1 MKAKLKQYI
10 DRLDAMSLRER
21 VLIFLMLAAV
31 MVALIFTMAID
42 PLIAKQK
49 VLSQNLAQTQ
59 AQTQAMEAQIQALAE
74 ASKLDPDAANK
85 QRLAQLQF
93 QREAAYTDLA
103 VMQKGLVSA
112 DKMTQLLRDLLG
124 KNPRLKLVSMKTIPA
139 TPLLDSAKSPDKSSD
154 KSLEKPVLANPTS
167 KAEANAVATPAPTP
181 PPTRVAQLGLYKH
194 AVEITVDGS
203 YADLLAYL
211 NELEHMPW
219 HVYWG
224 GVSLSARDAPVSRL
238 TLVVYTLSLDKT
250 WLAV

>member
-1 MKAKLKQYI
+1 MKAKLKQYV

-31 MVALIFTMAID
+31 MVALIFTSAID

-139 TPLLDSAKSPDKSSD
+139 APLLDAAKPADKANLVSP
-154 KSLEKPVLANPTS
+154 EIKPDTKPENNT
-167 KAEANAVATPAPTP
+167 TPTP
-181 PPTRVAQLGLYKH
+181 TPTRVAQLGLYKH

-224 GVSLSARDAPVSRL
+224 SVSLSARDAPVSRL

-250 WLAV
+250 WLSV

>member
-1 MKAKLKQYI
+1 MKAKLKQYV

-31 MVALIFTMAID
+31 IVALIFTSAID

-112 DKMTQLLRDLLG
+112 DKMTELLRDLLG
-124 KNPRLKLVSMKTIPA
+124 KNPRLKLVSMKTLPA
-139 TPLLDSAKSPDKSSD
+139 SPLLDTVKSDKPNLATPEPKLEIKPETKSEAKSETQPS
-154 KSLEKPVLANPTS
+154 PTS
-167 KAEANAVATPAPTP
+167 APT
-181 PPTRVAQLGLYKH
+181 RIAQLGLYKH

-224 GVSLSARDAPVSRL
+224 SVSLSARDAPVSRL

-250 WLAV
+250 WLSV